1 MTNLLID
8 KILII
13 NLYSKVIEVNIK
25 IPLLSSPIGRNANR
39 IFLSR
44 NTQ

>member
-13 NLYSKVIEVNIK
+13 NLYSKVILVNIK
-25 IPLLSSPIGRNANR
+25 IPLLGSPIGRNANH

-44 NTQ
+44 NMQ